1 MLVNEAVASSRI
13 EGTHTT
19 VQDVLVFE
27 AGKTDLTDAQR
38 ADIQEV
44 MNYCLTLNASS
55 PMLEAFPISGRILRR
70 AREIL
75 LDGVLG
81 QFKLLGKYRV
91 EQESSKRRD
100 VAFLEH

>member
-55 PMLEAFPISGRILRR
+55 PMLEAFPISGRILWLVTSRGT
-70 AREIL
+70 
-75 LDGVLG
+75 DNQLG
-81 QFKLLGKYRV
+81 WYRQSANCGTASKLFWCR
-91 EQESSKRRD
+91 
-100 VAFLEH
+100 